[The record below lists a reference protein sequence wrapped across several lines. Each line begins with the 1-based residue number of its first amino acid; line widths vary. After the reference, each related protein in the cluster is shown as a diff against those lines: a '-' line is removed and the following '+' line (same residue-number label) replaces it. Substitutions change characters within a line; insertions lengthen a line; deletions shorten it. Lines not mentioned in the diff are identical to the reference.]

1 MNDTIQK
8 KANQIQDELVRIRR
22 EIHTNPE
29 LGLEEFKT
37 GALVAGKLEELGI
50 AVKTGVG
57 ETGVVGI
64 LNGTSPGKTLLIR
77 ADMDCLAMQE
87 LNDVPYKSQVDG
99 QMHACGH
106 DAHTT
111 WVLGA
116 AMILSE
122 MRDHFKGT
130 VKFVFQPAEE
140 GQGGANR
147 MIQDGVLSNPTV
159 DAAIGA
165 HVWPIVDAGK
175 IGVKRNSMM
184 AAPDMFHLT
193 IKGQGGHG
201 AEPHN
206 CIDPISIGCQVYSAL
221 QTIVSRKINPVDS
234 AVLSIT
240 QFNAGSAHNVIPNE
254 VKMSGTV
261 RTLLPETRDN
271 MPKMMEKLISGIVEA
286 NGGSYDLEY
295 TPYYPPVINDPEITD
310 LVKHAASEVLGHE
323 NVVELPVP
331 TMGGEDFSYFQQKV
345 PGTFFVVGTRNEAA
359 GLTNALHNPYFD
371 IDESILSKASA
382 VLSRCALEYLK

>member
-1 MNDTIQK
+1 MNDTIQE

-22 EIHTNPE
+22 EIHSNPE

-37 GALVAGKLEELGI
+37 AALVAGKLEELGMD
-50 AVKTGVG
+50 VKTGVG

-64 LNGTSPGKTLLIR
+64 LNGAASGKTLLIR

-147 MIQDGVLSNPTV
+147 MIQDGVLESPKV

-310 LVKHAASEVLGHE
+310 LVKHAASEVLGRE

>member
-1 MNDTIQK
+1 MNDTIQE

-22 EIHTNPE
+22 EIHSNPE

-37 GALVAGKLEELGI
+37 AALVAGKLEELGI
-50 AVKTGVG
+50 DVKTGVG

-64 LNGTSPGKTLLIR
+64 LNGAASGKTLLIR

-147 MIQDGVLSNPTV
+147 MILDGVLESPKV

-310 LVKHAASEVLGHE
+310 LVKHAASEVLGRE